1 MTAQL
6 PVTQA
11 RPRQD
16 LVMDLVIPNVGP
28 ITGIEEVELCSDPQ
42 AGFDRHYED
51 SERLLTAFEKILH
64 GHEALLTKAVALTEE
79 RVLKGAAIERKAAV
93 EAAISVAE
101 KAADKRVA
109 MELRNAVTEAVVEA
123 RAAAKVAQDSAITE
137 AVKLAEERAI
147 EQQRLAVQ
155 NVTSTYQRA
164 VGRPEEEIL
173 ATKAANSFQQ
183 AAASAA
189 AALAASTRLEL
200 LSRDTAGD
208 ETELLST
215 ELSSTDQGDGRHY
228 SGVAANLAQ
237 PVVDDDKNASL
248 HFF

>member
-51 SERLLTAFEKILH
+51 SERLLTAYEKILH
-64 GHEALLTKAVALTEE
+64 GHEALLTKAVTLTEE

-93 EAAISVAE
+93 EAVISVAE

-123 RAAAKVAQDSAITE
+123 RAAAKVAQDAAIAE

-189 AALAASTRLEL
+189 AALAASTRGSSSC
-200 LSRDTAGD
+200 LSRDTVFFGGSLG
-208 ETELLST
+208 EHI
-215 ELSSTDQGDGRHY
+215 RPY
-228 SGVAANLAQ
+228 SR
-237 PVVDDDKNASL
+237 
-248 HFF
+248 